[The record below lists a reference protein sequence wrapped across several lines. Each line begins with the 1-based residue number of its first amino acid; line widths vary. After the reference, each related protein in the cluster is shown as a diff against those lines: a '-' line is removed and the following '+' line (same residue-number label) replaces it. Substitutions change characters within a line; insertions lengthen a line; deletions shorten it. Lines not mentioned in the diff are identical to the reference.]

1 MKNKYKRLSAEKL
14 NDIWVQFVAASVAGL
29 SAYCSNEDGG
39 VSHKLICDL
48 SEGVADE
55 MTDRAQDT
63 YAAMQDMIREGERD
77 ELAGEILDTAKKENE
92 RLVELLRL
100 SDMALDTAEAHLP
113 VAEGNK
119 LAIQEIVSARKK
131 LKEDIKIK

>member
-1 MKNKYKRLSAEKL
+1 MKTKNMSPEELNK
-14 NDIWVQFVAASVAGL
+14 IWVQFATASVAGL
-29 SAYCSNEDGG
+29 SAVWRGEDGG
-39 VSHKLICDL
+39 LLEHKTIIHH
-48 SEGVADE
+48 SIEIANE
-55 MTDRAQDT
+55 MTEKAEDNYESEQEAVYERAH
-63 YAAMQDMIREGERD
+63 GEALD
-77 ELAGEILDTAKKENE
+77 EAIEPARKEIE

-131 LKEDIKIK
+131 LKQDIKYK